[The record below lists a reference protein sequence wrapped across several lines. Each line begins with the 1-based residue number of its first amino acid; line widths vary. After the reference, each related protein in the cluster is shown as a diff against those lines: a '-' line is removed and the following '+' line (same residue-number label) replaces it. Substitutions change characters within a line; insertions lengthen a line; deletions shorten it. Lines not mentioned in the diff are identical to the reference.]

1 MKRWVD
7 SAHLGDPH
15 SLLLMGTIF
24 TINLF
29 FFFFNLTKNA
39 TQQNKSLYVSYVV
52 MLVSSYQ
59 PPSAQITLWRATI
72 KRPFCILHI
81 NKEHQAHAAGFYW
94 AP

>member
-1 MKRWVD
+1 MALHTMFCPRIKKIKSNKLIMRRWVD

-29 FFFFNLTKNA
+29 FFLNLTKNA

-59 PPSAQITLWRATI
+59 PQSAQITL
-72 KRPFCILHI
+72 
-81 NKEHQAHAAGFYW
+81 
-94 AP
+94 